1 MKKLYNRKILILVDV
16 LAIPAGFFSH
26 WLTTVML
33 AGDRPC
39 TWTLMGGQCLTCGG
53 THFVNSLLS
62 GHIGQAWHHNEFL
75 FVLTVLLLL
84 SWVLVHCHLLGH
96 ARWAAKVLRV
106 LYSIPSLIVAVSA
119 MIVFLLLRNGPVFQQ
134 VWEILQN
141 KA

>member
-1 MKKLYNRKILILVDV
+1 MKKLYNKKILILVDV
-16 LAIPAGFFSH
+16 LAIPLGFFCH

-39 TWTLMGGQCLTCGG
+39 AWTLMGGQCLTCGG

-62 GHIGQAWHHNEFL
+62 GHISQAWHHNEFL

-106 LYSIPSLIVAVSA
+106 LYSIPSLIVAVSP
-119 MIVFLLLRNGPVFQQ
+119 MIVFLILRNWPLFQQ